1 MLASG
6 CAPRHVASANIKEG
20 NSFMSFTIVGQ
31 ATARLNRLELA
42 VPGSSTKFLQK
53 AAESAADMVFL
64 DLEDA
69 VAPDDKEQ
77 ARKTLLKC

>member
-1 MLASG
+1 
-6 CAPRHVASANIKEG
+6 
-20 NSFMSFTIVGQ
+20 MSFTIVEP
-31 ATARLNRLELA
+31 ARARLNRSELA
-42 VPGSSTKFLQK
+42 VPGSNTKFLQR

-77 ARKTLLKC
+77 ARKNVVEALNDLD